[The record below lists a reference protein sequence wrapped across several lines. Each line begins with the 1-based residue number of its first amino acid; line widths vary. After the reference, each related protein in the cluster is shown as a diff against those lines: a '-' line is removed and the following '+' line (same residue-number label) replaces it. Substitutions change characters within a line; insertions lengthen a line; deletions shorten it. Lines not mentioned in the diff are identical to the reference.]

1 VEVLI
6 KREDKNPADTS
17 YLLKDILQGDT
28 SVALRPQFT
37 ALQRPEVQEGLR
49 LILGNKN
56 LSPKVRQELILN
68 TWRINYREKPPSSRE
83 FLTNEW
89 IGPMADSIHPH
100 IREIFED
107 FWGFQSPYRHLIMGN
122 AIGVGKSTLAT
133 LHNLYVSVH
142 LYLMWN
148 AKRFFE
154 LAPSTSIVQ
163 AFISFSMDKA
173 TQLLLQPFI
182 QILTT
187 SPKFRRVKQEEYLK
201 TQQEKNPDKI
211 CWTSA
216 SKIGALQFSGDI
228 HYIVASGPHQL
239 LGLNMIQSTMS
250 EISFFIDRGFSPEYI
265 WRIYQDSKSR
275 IFSRFGNKQ
284 FCGTVLDSSPND
296 LDASPIDKYI
306 FTGEAHKDKENY
318 VSIGSQWEMYEKDPE
333 RKRVK
338 ALYPIYALTGETFP
352 VFRGNSSLPPEMVY
366 PDNLHTFDPS
376 ELYHVPIDLKREFEQ
391 ATEKNV
397 KDVCGWPANTSGKLI
412 NSQLRIE
419 EIFTPQLKN
428 VYSYIKVP
436 ATEPAKHLIWNQIKD
451 KFFIQTGPDRW
462 EFYRAPRA
470 RRYLHFDQAETGD
483 FAGIAMSHREY
494 DLKRNEFII
503 VHDFVLAVTGGQN
516 ARINLDAFR
525 QFPEDLRNL
534 GKIDLQS
541 VTFDRFQSSTTVQYL
556 KEQGFNA
563 KQFSVD
569 TSVDPYISY
578 AALINIGNVKAGRNI
593 FLKNNIKSLQEV
605 KTTSGRR
612 KIDHMIGKIVRD
624 DGAHWVVSQM
634 GMYAKDCSD
643 CCAATAYLLVHQ
655 DEGTPQYVYDRDLDK
670 PFEDEFVPLTGAT
683 PGEMILNAAYWRGKE
698 PVDFQSTGEYKE
710 LFKKRV
716 QEQFDKLGY
725 SVRYDE
731 KGLLKYEPK
740 MEEPQAAE

>member
-1 VEVLI
+1 MDVLL
-6 KREDKNPADTS
+6 KREYKNSSDTS
-17 YLLKDILQGDT
+17 YILKDIIQGEANL
-28 SVALRPQFT
+28 ALNPRFQ
-37 ALQRPEVQEGLR
+37 ALSRPEVQEGLK
-49 LILGNKN
+49 LILNNKY
-56 LSPKVRQELILN
+56 LSTAARQDLILN
-68 TWRINYREKPPSSRE
+68 TWRINYREKPPTMKE
-83 FLTNEW
+83 FLTDEW
-89 IGPMADSIHPH
+89 IGPMAESVHPH
-100 IREIFED
+100 IREILEN
-107 FWGFQSPYRHLIMGN
+107 FWGLQSPYRHLILGA
-122 AIGVGKSTLAT
+122 AIGTGKSTAAA

-142 LYLMWN
+142 LFLMRDP
-148 AKRFFE
+148 KRFFE
-154 LAPSTSIVQ
+154 LAPSTSLVQ

-173 TQLLLQPFI
+173 TQTLLQPFI
-182 QILTT
+182 QILST
-187 SPKFRRVKQEEYLK
+187 SPKFRRVKQEEHLK
-201 TQQEKNPDKI
+201 TQQAKYPDKI
-211 CWTSA
+211 CWTTA
-216 SKIGALQFSGDI
+216 SKMGVLQFPGDI

-306 FTGEAHKDKENY
+306 FGGEAQKDKENY
-318 VSIGSQWEMYEKDPE
+318 VSIGSAWEMYEKDP
-333 RKRVK
+333 KLAKLK
-338 ALYPIYALTGETFP
+338 ALYPIYAATGETFP
-352 VFRGNSSLPPEMVY
+352 VFRGNSSLPPEIVY
-366 PDNLHTFDPS
+366 PDNLHTFDKS
-376 ELYHVPIDLKREFEQ
+376 EIYNVPIDLKREFEQ
-391 ATEKNV
+391 ETEKNV

-412 NSQLRIE
+412 NSQARIE

-428 VYSYIKVP
+428 LYSYIKV
-436 ATEPAKHLIWNQIKD
+436 ASTDSARHLIWEQIKD
-451 KFFIQTGPDRW
+451 RFFIQTGLDRW
-462 EFYRAPRA
+462 EFYRAPKA
-470 RRYLHFDQAETGD
+470 RRWLHFDQAETGD
-483 FAGIAMSHREY
+483 FAGVALSHREY
-494 DLKRNEFII
+494 DLKRNEFVI

-525 QFPEDLRNL
+525 TFPEDLRNI

-563 KQFSVD
+563 RQFSVD

-612 KIDHMIGKIVRD
+612 KIDHMIGKVIRD
-624 DGAHWVVSQM
+624 DGAHWAMSQM

-643 CCAATAYLLVHQ
+643 CCAATAYLLVHE
-655 DEGTPQYVYDRDLDK
+655 DEGTPQYIYDRDLDK
-670 PFEDEFVPLTGAT
+670 PFDDAPISITEAT
-683 PGEMILNAAYWRGKE
+683 LEGGFRNAYLAGKE
-698 PVDFQSTGEYKE
+698 PVDFQSTEEYKE

-716 QEQFDKLGY
+716 RNQFDKLGY
-725 SVRYDE
+725 SVR
-731 KGLLKYEPK
+731 
-740 MEEPQAAE
+740 

>member
-1 VEVLI
+1 VDVLL
-6 KREDKNPADTS
+6 KREYKNSSDTS
-17 YLLKDILQGDT
+17 YILKDIIQGEANL
-28 SVALRPQFT
+28 ALNPRFQ
-37 ALQRPEVQEGLR
+37 ALSRPEVQEGLK
-49 LILGNKN
+49 LILNNKY
-56 LSPKVRQELILN
+56 LSTAARQDLILN
-68 TWRINYREKPPSSRE
+68 TWRINYREKPPTMKE
-83 FLTNEW
+83 FLTDEW
-89 IGPMADSIHPH
+89 IGPMAESVHPH
-100 IREIFED
+100 IREILEN
-107 FWGFQSPYRHLIMGN
+107 FWGLQSPYRHLILGA
-122 AIGVGKSTLAT
+122 AIGTGKSTAAA

-142 LYLMWN
+142 LFLMRDP
-148 AKRFFE
+148 KRFFE
-154 LAPSTSIVQ
+154 LAPSTSLVQ

-173 TQLLLQPFI
+173 TQTLLQPFI
-182 QILTT
+182 QILST
-187 SPKFRRVKQEEYLK
+187 SPKFRRVKQEEHLK
-201 TQQEKNPDKI
+201 TQQAKYPDKI
-211 CWTSA
+211 CWTTA
-216 SKIGALQFSGDI
+216 SKMGVLQFPGDI

-306 FTGEAHKDKENY
+306 FGGEAQKDKENY
-318 VSIGSQWEMYEKDPE
+318 VSIGSAWEMYEKDP
-333 RKRVK
+333 KLAKLK
-338 ALYPIYALTGETFP
+338 ALYPIYAATGETFP
-352 VFRGNSSLPPEMVY
+352 VFRGNSSLPPEIVY
-366 PDNLHTFDPS
+366 PDNLHTFDKS
-376 ELYHVPIDLKREFEQ
+376 EIYNVPIDLKREFEQ
-391 ATEKNV
+391 ETEKNV

-412 NSQLRIE
+412 NSQARIE

-428 VYSYIKVP
+428 LYSYIKV
-436 ATEPAKHLIWNQIKD
+436 ASTDSARHLIWEQIKD
-451 KFFIQTGPDRW
+451 RFFIQTGLDRW
-462 EFYRAPRA
+462 EFYRAPKA
-470 RRYLHFDQAETGD
+470 RRWLHFDQAETGD
-483 FAGIAMSHREY
+483 FAGVALSHREY
-494 DLKRNEFII
+494 DLKRNEFVI

-525 QFPEDLRNL
+525 TFPEDLRNI

-563 KQFSVD
+563 RQFSVD

-612 KIDHMIGKIVRD
+612 KIDHMIGKVIRD
-624 DGAHWVVSQM
+624 DGAHWAMSQM

-643 CCAATAYLLVHQ
+643 CCAATAYLLVHE
-655 DEGTPQYVYDRDLDK
+655 DEGTPQYIYDRDLDK
-670 PFEDEFVPLTGAT
+670 PFDDAPISITEAT
-683 PGEMILNAAYWRGKE
+683 LEGGFRNAYLAGKE
-698 PVDFQSTGEYKE
+698 PVDFQSTEEYKE

-716 QEQFDKLGY
+716 RNQFDKLGY
-725 SVRYDE
+725 SVR
-731 KGLLKYEPK
+731 
-740 MEEPQAAE
+740 